1 MTKLS
6 VNLNKIA
13 TIRNARNCG
22 VPSVTRAAVDAQN
35 FGADGITVHPRPD
48 ERHIKYSDV
57 YSIKANINIELNI
70 EGYPSPKFL
79 NLVDKVNPSQV
90 TLVPDKPNVITSN
103 CGWQIEDN
111 FEFLQKIIARLKE
124 KNIRVSL
131 FVDTNIKNIHAA
143 KKVNADRV
151 ELYTE
156 YYSKHYYTNRVN
168 AIAKYIQAAKCAKK
182 NNLGL
187 NAGHDLNLNN
197 LKFFKINI
205 IDLLEVSIGHALISD
220 SIYFGLENTI
230 QMYKRQ
236 LQ

>member
-22 VPSVTRAAVDAQN
+22 VPSVTRSAVDAQN

-48 ERHIKYSDV
+48 ERHVKYSDV
-57 YSIKANINIELNI
+57 YSIKANIKIELNI

-103 CGWQIEDN
+103 CGWKVEEN
-111 FEFLQKIIARLKE
+111 FEFLQKTIKHLKE

-131 FVDTNIKNIHAA
+131 FVDTDIKNINAA
-143 KKVNADRV
+143 KKVAADRV

-156 YYSKHYYTNRVN
+156 YYSKNYYNNRVN
-168 AIAKYIQAAKCAKK
+168 AIK
-182 NNLGL
+182 N
-187 NAGHDLNLNN
+187 
-197 LKFFKINI
+197 
-205 IDLLEVSIGHALISD
+205 
-220 SIYFGLENTI
+220 
-230 QMYKRQ
+230 YK
-236 LQ
+236 